1 MIGMLAGLVMG
12 VVRGVRFRSRG
23 RPGAMASGEAEV
35 YYDALTGG
43 MRVRT
48 EAADSA
54 LSGSGGSGTMDHAAL
69 TSNLA
74 WGTSGHTGTA
84 SRLAG
89 FGGGGATAY
98 YQIGVDVA
106 AYDAGIAS
114 LATVDSAAGLPYVS
128 AANTW
133 ALLTV
138 AADKGIYATSAS
150 ALSTYDL
157 TASGRSLG
165 GITLAATS
173 VVVGTGAGTAGVL
186 PSTRGAVMVGGPSGW
201 TALALG
207 ASGTVPQSNGTDLIM
222 GTIGGSMLGSILTT
236 QGDMLVRDASTVVR
250 LPIGT
255 QEGMTIRRINGLVAW
270 GFVLAATVATQE
282 LSEIGTVGTTNSTRA
297 GSVGQEGTL
306 V

>member
-1 MIGMLAGLVMG
+1 MIGMLAGLVLG

-48 EAADSA
+48 EAADTA
-54 LSGSGGSGTMDHAAL
+54 LSGSGGGTTDHAAL
-69 TSNLA
+69 TNLP
-74 WGTSGHTGTA
+74 WTSSGHTGTA

-89 FGGGGATAY
+89 FDGGGASAY

-114 LATVDSAAGLPYVS
+114 LASADAAAGLAYPS

-133 ALLTV
+133 TLLAL
-138 AADKGIYATSAS
+138 AADKGLYATSGS

-186 PSTRGAVMVGGPSGW
+186 PSTRGAILTGGVSGW
-201 TALALG
+201 TAPALG
-207 ASGTVPQSNGTDLIM
+207 ASGTFYQSNGTDAIW
-222 GTIGGSMLGSILTT
+222 GTIGGGSLGSILTT
-236 QGDMLVRDASTVVR
+236 QGDILVRDATTVVR

-282 LSEIGTVGTTNSTRA
+282 LSEIGTVGTTENTRA
-297 GSVGQEGTL
+297 GSVGQEGTI

>member
-1 MIGMLAGLVMG
+1 MSRNDGEIIHLFIEGITPPRRRIQLKAGSNITITPAQVDEVLEVTLA
-12 VVRGVRFRSRG
+12 
-23 RPGAMASGEAEV
+23 ASG
-35 YYDALTGG
+35 GG
-43 MRVRT
+43 
-48 EAADSA
+48 
-54 LSGSGGSGTMDHAAL
+54 GTTDHAAL
-69 TSNLA
+69 ASNLA

-114 LATVDSAAGLPYVS
+114 LTSADAAAGLPYVS

-133 ALLTV
+133 TSLAL
-138 AADKGIYATSAS
+138 AADKGIYATSGS

-157 TASGRSLG
+157 TPSGRSLG

-173 VVVGTGAGTAGVL
+173 VVVGTGAGTAGVVAA
-186 PSTRGAVMVGGPSGW
+186 TRGAVLTGGASGW
-201 TALALG
+201 TAPALG
-207 ASGTVPQSNGTDLIM
+207 ASGTFYQSNGTDAIW
-222 GTIGGSMLGSILTT
+222 GSIGGGALGSILTT
-236 QGDMLVRDASTVVR
+236 QGDILVRDASTVAR
-250 LPIGT
+250 LPIGA

-282 LSEIGTVGTTNSTRA
+282 LSGIGTVGTTNSTRA
-297 GSVGQEGTL
+297 GSIGQEGTI